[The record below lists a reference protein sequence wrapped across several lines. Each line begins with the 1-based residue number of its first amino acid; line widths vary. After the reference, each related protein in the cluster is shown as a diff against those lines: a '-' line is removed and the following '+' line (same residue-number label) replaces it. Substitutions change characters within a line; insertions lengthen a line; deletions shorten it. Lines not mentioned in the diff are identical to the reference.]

1 MKSIRLWVIMAM
13 VMLPAAAALGQEESF
28 VERQYFLYNAPT
40 TQFVNPIDSAITA
53 ARGRLLAILGDTLTY
68 KPKIYI
74 KDNIGDFR
82 ALIGTAFPDWGAAAA
97 LPYREM
103 IALKSPAHFPLGK
116 PLRELVMHEYA
127 HMVLNHRLFHERA
140 PRWIDEGVA
149 MYVAAEWGWGNNL
162 TMSRAV
168 VFNGL
173 VHLGDI
179 ENMNRFAEGKAQTA
193 YAESYLAVKYILDEY
208 GVETFNI
215 LLDNLRDRKSVDAA
229 FGGAIGGGLDDFEKE
244 FFAQLKT
251 RYNIMSLFGDLYF
264 VWIFL
269 AVVIVI
275 GFLLSIRK
283 KKKYYRKWEEDEKYH
298 STDFD
303 YGDPKHP
310 ESYEKDEDDDDDD
323 DLYYYDDDDE
333 YEEIDD
339 DEDED
344 KP

>member
-1 MKSIRLWVIMAM
+1 MKSIRLWVITAVIMT
-13 VMLPAAAALGQEESF
+13 AAVSVYGQQEQF
-28 VERQYFLYNAPT
+28 IERQYFLYSAPT
-40 TQFVNPIDSAITA
+40 TQFINTIDSAIA
-53 ARGRLLAILGDTLTY
+53 IARGRLIAILGDTLTY

-74 KDNIGDFR
+74 KDNIGDFK

-116 PLRELVMHEYA
+116 PLRELIMHEYA
-127 HMVLNHRLFHERA
+127 HLALNHRLFHERA

-173 VHLGDI
+173 VHLEDI

-208 GVETFNI
+208 GVETFNMM
-215 LLDNLRDRKSVDAA
+215 LDRLRERKSIDEAFLA
-229 FGGAIGGGLDDFEKE
+229 SFGGSLDDFENE
-244 FFAQLKT
+244 LFEQLKT

-269 AVVIVI
+269 AIVIVV
-275 GFLLSIRK
+275 GFLLSFRK
-283 KKKYYRKWEEDEKYH
+283 KKKYYRKWDEDEKYQ

-303 YGDPKHP
+303 YGDPRNP
-310 ESYEKDEDDDDDD
+310 ESYEDDDEDDGLFYYDDDDDD
-323 DLYYYDDDDE
+323 DDDE
-333 YEEIDD
+333 R
-339 DEDED
+339 
-344 KP
+344 